1 MRGVKNC
8 SNKNMRKSLFE
19 AAETANRKQAEP
31 LAARMRSR
39 SLAEFVGQRHFLGEG
54 KLLRRLLKADR
65 LGSVIFYGPP
75 GTGKTTLARLL
86 ATESRSHYQ
95 QLNAVTSGVKE
106 LREVIEAARDRLA
119 ASGQKT
125 LLFLD
130 EIHRFNKAQQDVLLP
145 DVEDGSIVLVGATTQ
160 NPFFAINSA
169 LVSRSRIFQFQPL
182 SNDDI
187 KILVRRALA
196 DREVGLG
203 DEDVRLEDDALDFL
217 AEVSDGDAR
226 RALAALEVGVLSS
239 EERPLVFTRALAEES
254 VQRKAI
260 EYDATGDAHYDAA
273 SALIK
278 SIRGSDPDAAL
289 YWLAR
294 MLEAGEDVRFLARRI
309 VIAASEDIGNADP
322 QALPLAVAAMQAT
335 EFVGLPECQLPLAQ
349 AVTYLACAPKS
360 NAATVGIGEARHDV
374 AEGRLLPVPVHL
386 RDRHYPGAQRLGQG
400 EGYQYSHDAPEGIA
414 AQDYL
419 GVEREYYRPVPRGF
433 ELELAER
440 LTKIR
445 ERLREGRVG

>member
-1 MRGVKNC
+1 
-8 SNKNMRKSLFE
+8 
-19 AAETANRKQAEP
+19 
-31 LAARMRSR
+31 
-39 SLAEFVGQRHFLGEG
+39 
-54 KLLRRLLKADR
+54 LKADR

-86 ATESRSHYQ
+86 ATESRAHYQ

-106 LREVIEAARDRLA
+106 LREVIDRARDRLA

-125 LLFLD
+125 LLFVD

-187 KILVRRALA
+187 KTVVRRALA
-196 DREVGLG
+196 DRDRGLG
-203 DEDVRLEDDALDFL
+203 QQDVRLEDDALDFL

-239 EERPLVFTRALAEES
+239 EDRPLVFTRALAEES

-322 QALPLAVAAMQAT
+322 QGLPLAVAAMQAC

-360 NAATVGIGEARHDV
+360 NAATVGIGEARRDV

-386 RDRHYPGAQRLGQG
+386 RDRHYAGAARIGHG
-400 EGYQYSHDAPEGIA
+400 EGYQYSHDAPDGIA

-419 GVEREYYRPVPRGF
+419 GVDREYYRPAPRGF
-433 ELELAER
+433 EAELAER
-440 LTKIR
+440 LQAIR
-445 ERLREGRVG
+445 ARLREGRSEQAPS